1 MLARD
6 WIAEEFGLER
16 ESEREAVELRPARV
30 ISARRAAPARAVSL
44 VLPSEGPMGRDRDG
58 RKKERAVPEANTLS
72 SHFRRVRRVG
82 SDAAA
87 DGRRAAG
94 GADSGGAKAGRG
106 KAAAAEAPA
115 PVASPKPVTP
125 EKRKAQGDE
134 DLTPASGAGC
144 LRFTSPVYVSPSVK
158 VTAAT
163 RSDPVRLQRRRA
175 PCG

>member
-1 MLARD
+1 
-6 WIAEEFGLER
+6 
-16 ESEREAVELRPARV
+16 
-30 ISARRAAPARAVSL
+30 
-44 VLPSEGPMGRDRDG
+44 MGRDGR

>member
-1 MLARD
+1 M
-6 WIAEEFGLER
+6 
-16 ESEREAVELRPARV
+16 
-30 ISARRAAPARAVSL
+30 
-44 VLPSEGPMGRDRDG
+44 
-58 RKKERAVPEANTLS
+58 PEANTLS
-72 SHFRRVRRVG
+72 SHFRRVRRAG
-82 SDAAA
+82 SDAVA
-87 DGRRAAG
+87 DGKRAAG
-94 GADSGGAKAGRG
+94 GADSGGGAKGGRG
-106 KAAAAEAPA
+106 KAAAASAAAEGPA

-163 RSDPVRLQRRRA
+163 RSDPVCPQRRRA